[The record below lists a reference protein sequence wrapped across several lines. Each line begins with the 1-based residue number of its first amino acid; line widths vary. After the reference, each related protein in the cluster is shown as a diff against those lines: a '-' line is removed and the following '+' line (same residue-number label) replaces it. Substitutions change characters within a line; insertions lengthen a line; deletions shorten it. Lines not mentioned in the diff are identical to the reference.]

1 MTEPNPPDNKAKQ
14 KNLPI
19 VDRILERTAAIPKE
33 EFSMFPLDFTENL
46 DHYLYGSPKKPKR
59 DE

>member
-1 MTEPNPPDNKAKQ
+1 MTQPNPPDNKAKP

-19 VDRILERTAAIPKE
+19 VDRILKRAESIPKE
-33 EFSMFPLDFTENL
+33 ELSKFPPDFTENL
-46 DHYLYGSPKKPKR
+46 DHYLYGSPKKSKR